1 MEKTPATNS
10 YWAEFIAA
18 SGVTAVDYTVVAF
31 GDAAELADELV
42 ELVLSGTK
50 RATASLVR
58 DYACGEEPMPKVG
71 DFVVVVDGVG
81 TPRCIWR
88 TTEVAVKSLI
98 GVDDAFAWDEG
109 EGGRTRGSWLS
120 DHREYFSNQANREG
134 FEISDEIETVFERF
148 EIVWPP
154 DVADG
159 TG

>member
-1 MEKTPATNS
+1 MEKTPPTNS

-18 SGVTAVDYTVVAF
+18 SGVTGVDYTVVAF
-31 GDAAELADELV
+31 GDASELADELV

-88 TTEVAVKSLI
+88 HAR
-98 GVDDAFAWDEG
+98 EG
-109 EGGRTRGSWLS
+109 ERDREWRARDRAETRIQCMTLRRLTTGCNSRRFAPPLTRNIRCLY
-120 DHREYFSNQANREG
+120 DKHRIQK
-134 FEISDEIETVFERF
+134 
-148 EIVWPP
+148 P
-154 DVADG
+154 
-159 TG
+159 TGLHLLFAR